1 MAKAK
6 GNTVELWFTEKIEK
20 LDDKKPMVG
29 QLKRIL
35 SMCKNAEDTGEESI
49 GDVVEGE
56 EVS

>member
-20 LDDKKPMVG
+20 LDDKKPMVE

-35 SMCKNAEDTGEESI
+35 LTCKKAEDTREESI
-49 GDVVEGE
+49 GDVMEGE